1 MSGTTCWILHLA
13 QKIISCLLLIPA
25 LLLYLLFEEE
35 VKDPPPQQVQG
46 CSNARWVRLGGSTPP
61 GSPVATNPC
70 CLPSSQCFL
79 AFGLSSFPDGC
90 NQVGPRPFFFTR
102 TQDFPFLNSCL
113 YWLACL
119 HVHCTWVASIKMH
132 PLPTIKF
139 RQDCPKSWFSS
150 WFN

>member
-13 QKIISCLLLIPA
+13 QKIISCLLLILA

-35 VKDPPPQQVQG
+35 VKDTGFPSPPNRCKGVAMHAGSDRGAAHLLAPLWLPIPASYPPP
-46 CSNARWVRLGGSTPP
+46 SAFSLLD
-61 GSPVATNPC
+61 C
-70 CLPSSQCFL
+70 CLFQM
-79 AFGLSSFPDGC
+79 
-90 NQVGPRPFFFTR
+90 VGIKSVLDPFFFTR

-132 PLPTIKF
+132 PVPTIKF
-139 RQDCPKSWFSS
+139 RQDCPKS
-150 WFN
+150 